1 MCNFA
6 LSFPV
11 IPKQPS
17 LKASPNQAFI
27 ESGKPLTLECQNQSS
42 GALMT
47 YLFLKD
53 SVAVA
58 NLNQSSSTFKIPNL
72 STKDTGNYSCIVTIS
87 GVNSTASS
95 MHSVTVMGM
104 FHYTFAQ
111 ASKKCNLC
119 PLNFMKRLFGLTCPC
134 FLIECCL

>member
-17 LKASPNQAFI
+17 LTASPNQLFI

-42 GALMT
+42 GALMK

-53 SVAVA
+53 SVVVA
-58 NLNQSSSTFKIPNL
+58 SNSSKTYTIDKV
-72 STKDTGNYSCIVTIS
+72 DTSHTGTYTCIVSIN
-87 GVNSTASS
+87 GVNSTESKKHS
-95 MHSVTVMGM
+95 MTVMGM
-104 FHYTFAQ
+104 FHYTFEQ

-119 PLNFMKRLFGLTCPC
+119 PFNFMKS
-134 FLIECCL
+134 FLALLVSVF